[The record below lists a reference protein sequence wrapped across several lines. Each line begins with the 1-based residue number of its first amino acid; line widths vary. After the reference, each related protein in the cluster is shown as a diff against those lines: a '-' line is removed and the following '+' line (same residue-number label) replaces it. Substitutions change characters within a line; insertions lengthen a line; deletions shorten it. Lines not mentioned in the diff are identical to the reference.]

1 MNDFAFTPVPFSR
14 AQQKHRA
21 ATRIYQGIPSITS
34 TAGGRLFAVWYG
46 GDSGEGPDNYIM
58 IVISDDG
65 GESWSSEEWVVDPP
79 QSDVRAFDSSLF
91 TAPDGS
97 VHCFWTQCRSSGIED
112 IFDGRSGVWHSRCEN
127 PDAPPAEFRWSYPE
141 RISDGIMMNRAVVL
155 SDGTWALPVSI
166 WRQSK
171 GVKAVNKPEALMYV
185 SEDEGKT
192 FHYRGGVE
200 VPAEFAVYDEHSLY
214 ELSDGTLGMFIRK
227 IRGGYFESFSK
238 DRGRTWSQV
247 ALSPLPGSNAR
258 GFLGRLASG
267 NLLAVTNDAV
277 NCRRNLTAF
286 LSTDDGKTWDA
297 KLRLDLRD
305 KVSYPDVT
313 QTPDGTLYIIYD
325 HDRYDAGEIL
335 CTKLT
340 EADILSGNLS
350 SPGSFA
356 AVPVSKLTVDHKQLL
371 SNIKEKSDL

>member
-171 GVKAVNKPEALMYV
+171 GVKAVNKPEAMMYV

-200 VPAEFAVYDEHSLY
+200 VPAEFATYDEHSLY

-227 IRGGYFESFSK
+227 TRGGYFESFSK
-238 DRGRTWSQV
+238 DAGRTWSQV
-247 ALSPLPGSNAR
+247 TLSPLPGSNSR

-286 LSTDDGKTWDA
+286 LSEDEGKTWKA

-356 AVPVSKLTVDHKQLL
+356 AVPVSKLSVTHKQLL
-371 SNIKEKSDL
+371 K